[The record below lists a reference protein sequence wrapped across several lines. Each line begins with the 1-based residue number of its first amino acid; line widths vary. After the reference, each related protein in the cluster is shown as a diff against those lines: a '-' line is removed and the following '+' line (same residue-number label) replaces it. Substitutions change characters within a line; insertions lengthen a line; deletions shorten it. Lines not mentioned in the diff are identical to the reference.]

1 MELTE
6 QNRHNGN
13 EGNPL
18 ILAHLSLLLKILALC
33 NGNILILTWLAK
45 CPAGCNQTDKKAAQK
60 DDAIRPDFGNSDRH
74 AVFRHIVGNDSHEDQ
89 TVADRNGRIHGDQ
102 AKLSR
107 ARRLTAIH
115 LHVVHGAEQ
124 RWEQDWDIGDMDGD
138 DGAGNAAN
146 DCKACKHD
154 PLTVFDQTH
163 DLFCKQ
169 GSKSGI
175 GERRGKCAEQKV
187 SQGVFTVFV
196 QAPDDI
202 AEYF

>member
-1 MELTE
+1 M
-6 QNRHNGN
+6 
-13 EGNPL
+13 
-18 ILAHLSLLLKILALC
+18 A
-33 NGNILILTWLAK
+33 
-45 CPAGCNQTDKKAAQK
+45 
-60 DDAIRPDFGNSDRH
+60 
-74 AVFRHIVGNDSHEDQ
+74 AVFLAGQIIAYIFLNDQYVLIVQHIGSLIGCKPQNAVFHEDQ
-89 TVADRNGRIHGDQ
+89 TVADGNGRIHGYQ
-102 AKLSR
+102 AKLGR

-154 PLTVFDQTH
+154 PLTVFDQTR